1 MAVVRWDPLRELE
14 AMADRL
20 NRVMSRS
27 EGGVLNG
34 NGKEVMTV
42 ADWVPTV
49 DISETEAEY
58 AIQAELPGVQ
68 KDAVKVT
75 VENGVLTIQ
84 GERRQEQTDN
94 GRKHHRIER
103 SYGRFVR
110 SFTLPDTVDEGKVRA
125 EYADGMLHLASSEI
139 GKGKAKADRSENRV
153 TYAVSHTEAR
163 FYGGLC

>member
-14 AMADRL
+14 QMADRL
-20 NRVMSRS
+20 NRVMSRP
-27 EGGVLNG
+27 EGGTLSG

-42 ADWVPTV
+42 ADWVPSV
-49 DISETEAEY
+49 DISETEGEY
-58 AIQAELPGVQ
+58 AIQAELPGVK

-84 GERRQEQTDN
+84 GERRQEQAES

-110 SFTLPDTVDEGKVRA
+110 SFTLPDTVNEGNVGAIQTGCCICISRNRRRP
-125 EYADGMLHLASSEI
+125 S
-139 GKGKAKADRSENRV
+139 RSRS
-153 TYAVSHTEAR
+153 T
-163 FYGGLC
+163 